1 MSAKDFKKRRV
12 VDYDYFEFDR
22 DMNTDKG
29 SAKIEIL
36 KVVSDD
42 DDIDEGHTLPP
53 GNEVQMLQIIIEEKL
68 VDVASDGKL
77 DVKQR
82 GTPSKLGKDPDGKK
96 AGVNLHF
103 VSRLSGYYVHY
114 GIEMT
119 EKDVI
124 DCLNYYPGR
133 EETLLQLVSLLLENG
148 GNKDTL
154 LRINDYMERYKGNY
168 RQMFDDLQNDIL
180 SFGGIDLVPMESPTG
195 SSIVLYGD
203 EFDADND
210 DDGYDGMS
218 VSGVEKV
225 KRPREDF

>member
-1 MSAKDFKKRRV
+1 MLVQGHAWLQKEETDSQYKFPENPAVYDSMKDRIKADMSAKDFKKRRV

-68 VDVASDGKL
+68 VEVAFNGKL

-82 GTPSKLGKDPDGKK
+82 GTSCKLGKDPDWKK

-103 VSRLSGYYVHY
+103 VSRLSG
-114 GIEMT
+114 
-119 EKDVI
+119 
-124 DCLNYYPGR
+124 
-133 EETLLQLVSLLLENG
+133 
-148 GNKDTL
+148 
-154 LRINDYMERYKGNY
+154 
-168 RQMFDDLQNDIL
+168 
-180 SFGGIDLVPMESPTG
+180 
-195 SSIVLYGD
+195 
-203 EFDADND
+203 
-210 DDGYDGMS
+210 
-218 VSGVEKV
+218 
-225 KRPREDF
+225 